1 LLLLFSPDLQILEG
15 MERRGDFKKRG
26 SRMEET
32 PETIIETNETPVS
45 EANPT
50 EEASKE
56 STTVQEVASVP
67 VEQTPE
73 VTLPPKDQPES
84 PTETARTYDPDLVSR
99 LGELE
104 AKIKDYESRELKRQ
118 IDDREAAE
126 RAREALLSDF
136 GILDPLYSRL
146 APSIQEADPR
156 TPEGKETIRQW
167 MTKHPNLFKKSPGLK
182 ELTDAA
188 GQKSGSTGNRFNKS
202 LTFGDAIRKL
212 RG

>member
-1 LLLLFSPDLQILEG
+1 
-15 MERRGDFKKRG
+15 
-26 SRMEET
+26 MEET
-32 PETIIETNETPVS
+32 PETTIETNETPAP
-45 EANPT
+45 EASPA

-56 STTVQEVASVP
+56 SPTVEEVAAVP
-67 VEQTPE
+67 VEQNPE
-73 VTLPPKDQPES
+73 VTLPPPEEPES

-118 IDDREAAE
+118 SDDREAAE

-167 MTKHPNLFKKSPGLK
+167 MTKHPNLFKKSPDLK

-188 GQKSGSTGNRFNKS
+188 SQKNSSTGNRFNKTLS
-202 LTFGDAIRKL
+202 FGDAIRKL